1 MEKIKKISDFNLNSK
16 KVLVRLDLNVPF
28 RNGKISDPT
37 RIISSLPT
45 LKEILK
51 KNGTP
56 IIISHFGR
64 PKGKKDNKF
73 SLKKILNSLSKH
85 FKKKVIFVMI
95 V

>member
-64 PKGKKDNKF
+64 PKGTLVKSYWTNANDILRNKIQRPF
-73 SLKKILNSLSKH
+73 RNSGG
-85 FKKKVIFVMI
+85 
-95 V
+95 